1 MVNVPIDPR
10 GFRLTVGL
18 RALELDT
25 WLDEGNDF
33 ESFREH
39 KLRMLQEQRPDVA
52 LMTPDSIPAQLEISQ
67 SILDHI
73 SLSVP
78 LDLDFPLLTAAREVR
93 EDLCVLERTETD
105 WVLTAAVVASPSR
118 WKLSE
123 KIGTTMTR
131 IHAPVPRYESELDHA
146 VHVTFDKLTVD
157 RPVYRFNWTLM
168 DSAEKFQ
175 DVATI
180 NPEVTAANAGE
191 TVYFRVERQT
201 LRRYPETDA
210 ILFTIGTYI
219 HTLTE
224 VFEADESAA
233 LLLYRAVATMAE
245 DHAEYRSWQLVKPAV
260 LEWLEKRYPH
270 FRETA

>member
-1 MVNVPIDPR
+1 MVFVPIDPR
-10 GFRLTVGL
+10 GFRLSVGL
-18 RALELDT
+18 RALDLDT
-25 WLDEGNDF
+25 WLDAGNDF
-33 ESFREH
+33 ESFQEH
-39 KLRMLQEQRPDVA
+39 KLRMLENQRKSVA
-52 LMTPDSIPAQLEISQ
+52 LMIPESLPAQYEIAQ

-73 SLSVP
+73 GSARSL
-78 LDLDFPLLTAAREVR
+78 DEDFPLLTSAFEVR
-93 EDLCVLERTETD
+93 EDLCVLERNETD

-123 KIGTTMTR
+123 KIGTTMTN

-168 DSAEKFQ
+168 DTAEKFQ
-175 DVATI
+175 EASVV
-180 NPEVTAANAGE
+180 NPEVTAENAGS
-191 TVYFRVERQT
+191 TVFFRVERQT

-219 HTLTE
+219 HTLSDI
-224 VFEADESAA
+224 FGKDESAA
-233 LLLYRAVATMAE
+233 ELLHRAVKTMAE

-260 LEWLEKRYPH
+260 LAWLEACYPH
-270 FRETA
+270 FRESA